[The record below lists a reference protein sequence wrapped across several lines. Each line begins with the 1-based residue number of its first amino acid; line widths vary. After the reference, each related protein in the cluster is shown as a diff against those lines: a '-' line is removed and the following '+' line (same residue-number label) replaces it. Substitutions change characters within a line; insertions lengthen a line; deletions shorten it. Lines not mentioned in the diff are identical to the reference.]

1 MYTRHLYSATST
13 TVRNNDIYTTHHF
26 VSPDYK
32 WYKVNTYFYDLQTTF
47 YSDDFDLQT
56 FTKSNT
62 RTCTWECVCVQLS
75 LPGLCASG
83 SQLIACIA
91 RYPSCRRIWS
101 HCQLYWTV
109 VAQGLTWLRSWQRYD
124 DRHGSGINHRAR
136 ACSECGSAANVSRSY
151 VTKWGLFEYMVMQM
165 VMTSGRHAANGLRV
179 RSGK

>member
-1 MYTRHLYSATST
+1 MYMRM
-13 TVRNNDIYTTHHF
+13 
-26 VSPDYK
+26 
-32 WYKVNTYFYDLQTTF
+32 
-47 YSDDFDLQT
+47 
-56 FTKSNT
+56 
-62 RTCTWECVCVQLS
+62 CVCVQLS

-165 VMTSGRHAANGLRV
+165 VMTSGRHAANSLRV

>member
-1 MYTRHLYSATST
+1 MIYKRPSTVMTSIYKHLQK
-13 TVRNNDIYTTHHF
+13 VTHAH
-26 VSPDYK
+26 VHEN
-32 WYKVNTYFYDLQTTF
+32 V
-47 YSDDFDLQT
+47 
-56 FTKSNT
+56 
-62 RTCTWECVCVQLS
+62 CVCVQLS

-165 VMTSGRHAANGLRV
+165 VMTSGRHASNGLRV